1 MARRRDPR
9 LEKLIEE
16 AGVDCDS
23 PEDVAMGLC
32 YAMQEHVGF
41 PFLGRVVGEEVN
53 VVGVQE
59 GLGLEIKAICER
71 KGRRYRVRLVDVR
84 IPRRPRGAEWI
95 DAYLQFL
102 PPR

>member
-1 MARRRDPR
+1 MGRRKDPR

-32 YAMQEHVGF
+32 YAIQEQVAF
-41 PFLGRVVGEEVN
+41 PFPGKVVGEHVQ
-53 VVGVQE
+53 VVGVRE
-59 GLGLEIKAICER
+59 GPGIDIEAICER
-71 KGRRYRVRLVDVR
+71 KGRSYRIRLVDVK
-84 IPRRPRGAEWI
+84 IMRRPRGAKWI